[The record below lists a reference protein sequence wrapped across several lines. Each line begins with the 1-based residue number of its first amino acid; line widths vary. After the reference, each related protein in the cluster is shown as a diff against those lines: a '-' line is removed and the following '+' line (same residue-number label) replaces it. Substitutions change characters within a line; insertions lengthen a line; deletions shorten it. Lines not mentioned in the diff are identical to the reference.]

1 MKRLDRFNP
10 GVTML
15 AVLLALVLT
24 AVGCSTLSDNTPTGP
39 GDAGT
44 AAGATARDSYAE
56 AFIRADF
63 GGTLRMGDNRVY
75 FPPGA
80 LAEDTTVTILR
91 EGDTTTFEL
100 SPDGIQ
106 FQKPV
111 TLTLEMA
118 PLGGFGS
125 HQPFSIP
132 SIYYY
137 NESTTQ
143 WENIGGVPDFS
154 KRVIS
159 THIEHFSRYGTG
171 TPWFN

>member
-1 MKRLDRFNP
+1 MMKRHWFNP

-24 AVGCSTLSDNTPTGP
+24 AVGCSTLSDNSPTDP
-39 GDAGT
+39 GDSGSAST
-44 AAGATARDSYAE
+44 SARDTYAE
-56 AFIRADF
+56 AFIRADI
-63 GGTLRMGDNRVY
+63 GGSLRMGDNRVY
-75 FPPGA
+75 FPAGA
-80 LAEDTTVTILR
+80 LAEDTVVSILR
-91 EGDTTTFEL
+91 EGDSTTFEL

-106 FQKPV
+106 FLKSV

-118 PLGGFGS
+118 TPGGFGS

-132 SIYYY
+132 VIYCF
-137 NESTTQ
+137 NEATSQ
-143 WENIGGVPDFS
+143 WDNLGGVPDFS

-159 THIEHFSRYGTG
+159 TQIEHFSRYGTG